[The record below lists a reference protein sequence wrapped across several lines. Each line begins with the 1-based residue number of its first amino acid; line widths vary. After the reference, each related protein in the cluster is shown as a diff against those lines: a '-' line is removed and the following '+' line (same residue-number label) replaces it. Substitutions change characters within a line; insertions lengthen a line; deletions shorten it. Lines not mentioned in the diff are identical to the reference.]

1 MEAIHLSIG
10 ANKFVLVRDG
20 QRCWVAPLLC
30 HPALTWTEGY
40 KVRDGMK
47 PADTPAGF
55 YTTVPTGELLPALLP
70 SEAAQLRAKQPRK
83 VCLLSLPAALRNLRK
98 MPGKAQWRAVADDVF
113 TSLEN
118 LEAYIHD
125 LGGGA
130 PGPAGAGA
138 PAPNIHARSMH
149 YPFRAMG
156 ARGRLWVVQPAG
168 SQIQKCGTAGGCS
181 GHFGRRNLPQS
192 FPSLDCISPHMSPT
206 PSRARWPTKRRL
218 TSCLQWWQCLRG
230 TRSLTLGPVRWR
242 PLQPSVLVGNTTA
255 TIWRAR
261 TTLLVGPAASF
272 TGSANSRFSQLPQT
286 MCLGCLRHGPALPLG
301 YPVKVSS
308 RPAGCS
314 CIKATPRE
322 LAL

>member
-138 PAPNIHARSMH
+138 PAPNIHVRSMH

-156 ARGRLWVVQPAG
+156 ARGRLWVVQRAG

-181 GHFGRRNLPQS
+181 RHFGRRHFPQS
-192 FPSLDCISPHMSPT
+192 FSSLGCVPPHMSPT
-206 PSRARWPTKRRL
+206 PFRARWPTK
-218 TSCLQWWQCLRG
+218 WQ
-230 TRSLTLGPVRWR
+230 LTL
-242 PLQPSVLVGNTTA
+242 
-255 TIWRAR
+255 
-261 TTLLVGPAASF
+261 
-272 TGSANSRFSQLPQT
+272 
-286 MCLGCLRHGPALPLG
+286 
-301 YPVKVSS
+301 
-308 RPAGCS
+308 
-314 CIKATPRE
+314 
-322 LAL
+322 

>member
-1 MEAIHLSIG
+1 M
-10 ANKFVLVRDG
+10 
-20 QRCWVAPLLC
+20 
-30 HPALTWTEGY
+30 
-40 KVRDGMK
+40 
-47 PADTPAGF
+47 
-55 YTTVPTGELLPALLP
+55 
-70 SEAAQLRAKQPRK
+70 
-83 VCLLSLPAALRNLRK
+83 SLPAALRNLRK
-98 MPGKAQWRAVADDVF
+98 TPRVKAQWKAVADDVF

-138 PAPNIHARSMH
+138 PAPNIHVRSMH

-192 FPSLDCISPHMSPT
+192 FSSLGCVPPHMFPTSSP
-206 PSRARWPTKRRL
+206 PRWPTRRRL

-286 MCLGCLRHGPALPLG
+286 MCLGCLRHGPALPPR
-301 YPVKVSS
+301 YPVKLSS